1 MNGPSGVGGAIRADE
16 SIDQKWL
23 RQLQTACTLL
33 STTDESI
40 VRSVSL
46 VLPRTVSSLAA
57 AEAEAEIDRWLEV
70 VRTRVTEYGVGARVT
85 SDGRSATIQ
94 LFRSH
99 ARHHPRRC

>member
-1 MNGPSGVGGAIRADE
+1 MNGPSGAGGAIRADE
-16 SIDQKWL
+16 SIDQRWL

-57 AEAEAEIDRWLEV
+57 AEAEADRWLEV
-70 VRTRVTEYGVGARVT
+70 VRARVSEYGVGARVT